1 MKLLV
6 VEDNQKI
13 MNFLQKGLEEEG
25 FVVDACMDGNE
36 AFNRS
41 CTGAYDVI
49 VLDIMLPGMDGLQ
62 ITTELRK
69 REIATPILLL
79 TALDQLEDKVK
90 GLEAGADDYL
100 PKPFAFAELV
110 ARIRALSRRSQKLT
124 EVTHF
129 TYGDLEVDVQ
139 LHQAKRNG
147 QILDLTAREFA
158 LLLLFM
164 QSPERLITRTA
175 ILEQVWEMNFDPG
188 TNILDVHMSHLRKK
202 LDDGRNIKLLQ
213 TVRGIGYMLKAVEEK
228 ENNNQKE

>member
-13 MNFLQKGLEEEG
+13 VNFLQKGLTEEG
-25 FVVDACMDGNE
+25 FLVDTCTDGNE
-36 AFNRS
+36 GFTAAS
-41 CTGAYDVI
+41 TGAYDVI
-49 VLDIMLPGMDGLQ
+49 VLDIMLPNMSGLE
-62 ITTELRK
+62 ITTELRR

-124 EVTHF
+124 ELTHF

-139 LHQAKRNG
+139 LHQAKRGG
-147 QILDLTAREFA
+147 QVLDLTAREFA

-202 LDDGRNIKLLQ
+202 LDEGKKVKLLQ
-213 TVRGIGYMLKAVEEK
+213 TVRGIGYMLKAVEDKDANAPK
-228 ENNNQKE
+228 E

>member
-228 ENNNQKE
+228 QNNNQKE

>member
-13 MNFLQKGLEEEG
+13 VNFLQKGLTEEG
-25 FVVDACMDGNE
+25 FLVDTCTDGNE
-36 AFNRS
+36 GFTAAS
-41 CTGAYDVI
+41 TGAYDVI
-49 VLDIMLPGMDGLQ
+49 VLDIMLPNMSGLE

-124 EVTHF
+124 ELTHF

-139 LHQAKRNG
+139 LH
-147 QILDLTAREFA
+147 
-158 LLLLFM
+158 
-164 QSPERLITRTA
+164 RLGSRCPVASSQTRWPSA
-175 ILEQVWEMNFDPG
+175 
-188 TNILDVHMSHLRKK
+188 
-202 LDDGRNIKLLQ
+202 
-213 TVRGIGYMLKAVEEK
+213 
-228 ENNNQKE
+228 

>member
-13 MNFLQKGLEEEG
+13 MNFLQKGLTEEG

-36 AFNRS
+36 AFTRS
-41 CTGAYDVI
+41 CNGAYDVI
-49 VLDIMLPGMDGLQ
+49 VLDIMLPGMSGLQ

-129 TYGDLEVDVQ
+129 SYGDLEVDVQ

-164 QSPERLITRTA
+164 QSPERLITRTS

-202 LDDGRNIKLLQ
+202 LDEGRKIKMLQ
-213 TVRGIGYMLKAVEEK
+213 TIRGIGYMLKAVDES
-228 ENNNQKE
+228 NNG

>member
-1 MKLLV
+1 M
-6 VEDNQKI
+6 
-13 MNFLQKGLEEEG
+13 
-25 FVVDACMDGNE
+25 
-36 AFNRS
+36 
-41 CTGAYDVI
+41 
-49 VLDIMLPGMDGLQ
+49 
-62 ITTELRK
+62 RK

-124 EVTHF
+124 ELTHF

-139 LHQAKRNG
+139 LHQAKRGG
-147 QILDLTAREFA
+147 QVLDLTAREFA

-202 LDDGRNIKLLQ
+202 LDDGHKIKMLQ
-213 TVRGIGYMLKAVEEK
+213 TVRGIGYMLKAVEDKDWNASK
-228 ENNNQKE
+228 E

>member
-13 MNFLQKGLEEEG
+13 MNFLQKGLTEEG
-25 FVVDACMDGNE
+25 FIVDTCMDGNE
-36 AFNRS
+36 AFARS
-41 CTGAYDVI
+41 CNGAYDVI
-49 VLDIMLPGMDGLQ
+49 VLDIMLPGMSGLQ

-147 QILDLTAREFA
+147 QLLDLTAREFA
-158 LLLLFM
+158 LLLLFI
-164 QSPERLITRTA
+164 QSPERLITRTS

-202 LDDGRNIKLLQ
+202 LDEGHKVKLLQ
-213 TVRGIGYMLKAVEEK
+213 TVRGIGYMLKAVED
-228 ENNNQKE
+228 NSN

>member
-13 MNFLQKGLEEEG
+13 VNFLKKGLTEEG
-25 FVVDACMDGNE
+25 FLVDTCMDGNE
-36 AFNRS
+36 GFAS
-41 CTGAYDVI
+41 ASTGAYDVI
-49 VLDIMLPGMDGLQ
+49 VLDIMLPGMDGLE
-62 ITTELRK
+62 ITKELRK
-69 REIATPILLL
+69 KEIATPILLL

-110 ARIRALSRRSQKLT
+110 ARVRALSRRSLNLT
-124 EVTHF
+124 ELTHF
-129 TYGDLEVDVQ
+129 TYHDMEVDVQ
-139 LHQAKRNG
+139 LHQAKRKG
-147 QILDLTAREFA
+147 QVLDLTAREFA

-202 LDDGRNIKLLQ
+202 LDEGRKVKLLQ

-228 ENNNQKE
+228 PDNAKKE

>member
-13 MNFLQKGLEEEG
+13 MNFLQKGLTEEG

-36 AFNRS
+36 AFTRS
-41 CTGAYDVI
+41 CSGAYDVI
-49 VLDIMLPGMDGLQ
+49 VLDIMLPGMSGLE

-202 LDDGRNIKLLQ
+202 LDEGRKIKMLQ
-213 TVRGIGYMLKAVEEK
+213 TIRGIGYMLKAVED
-228 ENNNQKE
+228 NNNN

>member
-1 MKLLV
+1 MRK
-6 VEDNQKI
+6 
-13 MNFLQKGLEEEG
+13 
-25 FVVDACMDGNE
+25 
-36 AFNRS
+36 
-41 CTGAYDVI
+41 
-49 VLDIMLPGMDGLQ
+49 
-62 ITTELRK
+62 ELRK
-69 REIATPILLL
+69 KEIATPILLL

-110 ARIRALSRRSQKLT
+110 ARVRALSRRSQKLT
-124 EVTHF
+124 ELTHF
-129 TYGDLEVDVQ
+129 TYHDLEVDVQ
-139 LHQAKRNG
+139 LHQAKRKG
-147 QILDLTAREFA
+147 QVLDLTAREFA

-202 LDDGRNIKLLQ
+202 LDEGRKVKLLQ

-228 ENNNQKE
+228 PDNAKKE